1 MTVFITAWAVEL
13 ARRNIQRGFEVP
25 PARMCMANGGM
36 DSSRPNYSR
45 WRYIR
50 AKFPF
55 VFVGTSPFANLGV
68 VFVCTLCTAFVQLS
82 CVNCWCRVLHGSARG
97 SSFPSST
104 QQTQSTFGSSYS
116 LSSTSYILHKTV
128 LLLLAPWITST
139 IANMIKHQFQHLN
152 ISARACSRNPV
163 VLVCN
168 YWSQHQSVQSGLSA
182 TAVAPQIQSSILL
195 IEIYQ
200 CYGAIIT

>member
-68 VFVCTLCTAFVQLS
+68 VFVCTLCTAFVLLS

-116 LSSTSYILHKTV
+116 LSSTSTYF
-128 LLLLAPWITST
+128 
-139 IANMIKHQFQHLN
+139 IKQCFSCLRRE
-152 ISARACSRNPV
+152 SLPP
-163 VLVCN
+163 LPT
-168 YWSQHQSVQSGLSA
+168 WSN
-182 TAVAPQIQSSILL
+182 TNFSI
-195 IEIYQ
+195 
-200 CYGAIIT
+200 